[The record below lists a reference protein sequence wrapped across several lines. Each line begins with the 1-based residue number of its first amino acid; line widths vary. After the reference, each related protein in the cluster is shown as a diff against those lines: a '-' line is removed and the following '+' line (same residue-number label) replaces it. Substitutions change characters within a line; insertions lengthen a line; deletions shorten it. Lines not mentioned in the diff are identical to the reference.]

1 MAERWSGPAHR
12 LVPGDLAAAAKAV
25 GVPQAAL
32 VAVLAVEARGSGFDA
47 QNRPIILREG
57 HVYHRQLAAHRP
69 GDLPRAVAAG
79 LAWPRWD
86 RTRYERG
93 QDRQYAWLEAASR
106 IDPECAF
113 RSISVGLAQILGSN
127 HAAAGYDSAVQMF
140 EAFKI
145 SEQDQ
150 LAAMLRLIRK
160 WGLIVAMQRGDWA
173 TFARKYNGPAN
184 TVVYSG
190 KLAVA
195 FRQAGGAA
203 RAFAPVHAASP
214 TPARAVASA
223 PAAPPAKP
231 RGRVRIFNAA
241 RLNDAELERVR
252 QAAYGH
258 SSRMPDEADDLNAAE
273 LARIRGDA

>member
-1 MAERWSGPAHR
+1 MADRWSGPAHR

-25 GVPQAAL
+25 GVPEPAL

-57 HVYHRQLAAHRP
+57 HIYHRQLAAHRP
-69 GDLPRAVAAG
+69 GDLARAVAAG

-93 QDRQYAWLEAASR
+93 QDRQYAWLEAAAR

-127 HAAAGYDSAVQMF
+127 YAAAGYGSAVQMF
-140 EAFKI
+140 EAFKV

-160 WGLIVAMQRGDWA
+160 WGLIPVMQRGDWVA
-173 TFARKYNGPAN
+173 FARKYNGPAN

-190 KLAVA
+190 KLAA
-195 FRQAGGAA
+195 AYRQAVGAA
-203 RAFAPVHAASP
+203 RSGMAAPPVRRIIP
-214 TPARAVASA
+214 A
-223 PAAPPAKP
+223 PAAVATKS
-231 RGRVRIFNAA
+231 RVRVYDTA
-241 RLNDAELERVR
+241 
-252 QAAYGH
+252 G
-258 SSRMPDEADDLNAAE
+258 LNAAS
-273 LARIRGDA
+273 LAQAQAARERAETEALNARSLERARGGN